1 MRWVVSVRVRSLT
14 RRVEAGSRVGRGAVC
29 SSGRAP
35 LNPRGRTRDCLCIC
49 VQYMG
54 GVRIAI
60 LHTLPGPRLT
70 CSSGCL
76 FPPIPLPL
84 AAPRLASPPRSHF
97 LAASCSLL
105 PPLLLLSF
113 ALPPAASFAL
123 SYPPF
128 YISLARFLPHSV
140 QLMVVGNL
148 IHDVDGN
155 AAFNPGKK
163 SYYRCATVATL
174 AVTVVVTKA

>member
-105 PPLLLLSF
+105 PPPSSSSPSTSLLH
-113 ALPPAASFAL
+113 PPSCRL
-123 SYPPF
+123 V
-128 YISLARFLPHSV
+128 RTFLPSLLH
-140 QLMVVGNL
+140 LACA
-148 IHDVDGN
+148 IFT
-155 AAFNPGKK
+155 AFGSAHGGREPHT
-163 SYYRCATVATL
+163 RR
-174 AVTVVVTKA
+174 